1 MIGRLYR
8 IDGGGKFYIG
18 STTQELKKRLKNH
31 RSKSKETHRQLTP
44 LYLHFNNIGWA
55 AATITLIE
63 EIEILNRV
71 ELLGMEDILVRN
83 SLNDPNCLNKTCV
96 IVTPEQKRE
105 QDREY
110 GKIRRESQKERER
123 ERVRIWRQ
131 NNPEKWR
138 EQTKRYRLKK
148 QASS

>member
-31 RSKSKETHRQLTP
+31 RSKSKENHRKTTP
-44 LYLHFNNIGWA
+44 LYEHFNTIGWVT
-55 AATITLIE
+55 ATITLIKE
-63 EIEILNRV
+63 VVILNRL
-71 ELLGMEDILVRN
+71 ELLGIEDILVRN
-83 SLNDPNCLNKTCV
+83 SLNDPNCLNKICV

>member
-1 MIGRLYR
+1 LY
-8 IDGGGKFYIG
+8 
-18 STTQELKKRLKNH
+18 E
-31 RSKSKETHRQLTP
+31 
-44 LYLHFNNIGWA
+44 HFNTIGWVT
-55 AATITLIE
+55 ATITLIKE
-63 EIEILNRV
+63 VVILNRL
-71 ELLGMEDILVRN
+71 ELLGIEDILVRN
-83 SLNDPNCLNKTCV
+83 SLNDPNCLNKICV

>member
-31 RSKSKETHRQLTP
+31 RSKSKESRRQITP
-44 LYLHFNNIGWA
+44 LYQHFNIIGWA
-55 AATITLIE
+55 SATITLIE
-63 EIEILNRV
+63 EVEILNRL
-71 ELLGMEDILVRN
+71 ELLGMEDKLVRN

-105 QDREY
+105 HDREY

-131 NNPEKWR
+131 NNPDKWK

>member
-31 RSKSKETHRQLTP
+31 RSKSKENHRKTTP
-44 LYLHFNNIGWA
+44 LYEHFNTIGWSYA
-55 AATITLIE
+55 IITLIE
-63 EIEILNRV
+63 EVEVFDRH

-110 GKIRRESQKERER
+110 GKIRRENQKEREK
-123 ERVRIWRQ
+123 ERLRLWRQ

-148 QASS
+148 QGGL